1 MYVYQRRRKKS
12 ALFPH
17 GAGGG
22 QMGKKRLKREK
33 EVLLVSILSRLSS
46 FRKRSRSSAMNLL
59 LIFRFRA
66 QSGLSFFLLLA
77 REIEKEK
84 EVRRES
90 CFLPLGEE
98 REKKKKFTH
107 SKAKQEEEEERWG
120 KREASKRGRSSRRRR
135 RRRRRKSLHS
145 RNNFFNLR
153 RGALLNK

>member
-33 EVLLVSILSRLSS
+33 EVLLVSVLSRLSS

-98 REKKKKFTH
+98 REKKKKFYAQQ
-107 SKAKQEEEEERWG
+107 SKT
-120 KREASKRGRSSRRRR
+120 RRRR
-135 RRRRRKSLHS
+135 REVGKERSFQTWPFVAKKKKKTKKKIVTLEIIFLICDEER
-145 RNNFFNLR
+145 F
-153 RGALLNK
+153 

>member
-1 MYVYQRRRKKS
+1 
-12 ALFPH
+12 
-17 GAGGG
+17 
-22 QMGKKRLKREK
+22 MGKKRLKREK

-98 REKKKKFTH
+98 REKKKKFYAQQ
-107 SKAKQEEEEERWG
+107 SKT
-120 KREASKRGRSSRRRR
+120 RRRR
-135 RRRRRKSLHS
+135 REVGKERSFQTWPFVAKKKKKTKKKIVTL
-145 RNNFFNLR
+145 
-153 RGALLNK
+153 